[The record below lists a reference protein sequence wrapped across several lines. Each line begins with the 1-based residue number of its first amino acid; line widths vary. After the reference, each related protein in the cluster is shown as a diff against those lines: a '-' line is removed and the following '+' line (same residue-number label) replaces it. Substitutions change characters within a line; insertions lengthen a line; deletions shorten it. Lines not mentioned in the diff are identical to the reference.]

1 MLGALGVLA
10 NANLGLL
17 ELVDLLVDSAQ
28 TIIVGC
34 AEVLAACELSDIA
47 EGSLVK
53 LRTHRAIL
61 HAIWRMHRYTHLVA
75 VAAHTYRVY
84 AYIKGLGDFG
94 CGLRVDVAAVV
105 ATVGEQDH
113 HLGLCFRIFHTVHC
127 VRQTQTDGSTIFDH
141 TKLHRLKEVDQYRM
155 VGSQRTLREALA
167 CKYHQTDLVVRT

>member
-10 NANLGLL
+10 NANLGLF

-94 CGLRVDVAAVV
+94 CGLRVNVAAVV

-113 HLGLCFRIFHTVHC
+113 YLRLCFRIFHTVHC

-141 TKLHRLKEVDQYRM
+141 AELH
-155 VGSQRTLREALA
+155 
-167 CKYHQTDLVVRT
+167 